1 MRTIV
6 FPIGSRGEL
15 GCNKVLQPF
24 ASSIRPHSL
33 SIVPFTMLALVSLAL
48 ASSPAPSALSN
59 SKVLALR
66 GGMSFGPLN
75 SGNFEG
81 SLKVAAAVTAAGAIT
96 SKYANI
102 EETTLTKT
110 FSGGAWN
117 TNLIISV
124 VTGVTST
131 VVYSVGASAFD
142 SAQLT
147 AVLWLASVLLDLK
160 GADFKLNSLMD
171 DKVQTAVAACAAVL
185 TFA

>member
-1 MRTIV
+1 
-6 FPIGSRGEL
+6 
-15 GCNKVLQPF
+15 
-24 ASSIRPHSL
+24 
-33 SIVPFTMLALVSLAL
+33 MLAIVSLAL
-48 ASSPAPSALSN
+48 ATSPALQN

-75 SGNFEG
+75 SGNFDG
-81 SLKVAAAVTAAGAIT
+81 SLKVVAAVTAAGAIT

-102 EETTLTKT
+102 DETTLTKT
-110 FSGGAWN
+110 FKGGAWN

-131 VVYSVGASAFD
+131 VVYSVGASAFET
-142 SAQLT
+142 AQLT

-160 GADFKLNSLMD
+160 NADFKLNSLMD
-171 DKVQTAVAACAAVL
+171 DKVQTAIAACAAAL